1 MRLKKSEFKKIVK
14 ECLMEILVE
23 GFGDELPKL
32 TEARKTKTRKAPTRQ
47 RVRKAA
53 VQKQTIQQDNVH
65 QQRIMESVNNITTDP
80 VMASIFAET
89 AATTL
94 QEQRER
100 PGMIA
105 QQGGDEASKL
115 VSQLD
120 PVELA
125 GSSKWADLAFAP
137 SKKL

>member
-1 MRLKKSEFKKIVK
+1 MRLKRSEFKKIVK

-32 TEARKTKTRKAPTRQ
+32 TEARKTKPRKTQPRRKAKDSSVRQ
-47 RVRKAA
+47 KP
-53 VQKQTIQQDNVH
+53 VQQENVQQQH
-65 QQRIMESVNNITTDP
+65 IMESVNNITSDP

-100 PGMIA
+100 PGMVA
-105 QQGGDEASKL
+105 QQGGDKAAML
-115 VSQLD
+115 AAQLD
-120 PVELA
+120 PTELA
-125 GSSKWADLAFAP
+125 GSSKWADLAFATN
-137 SKKL
+137 KKL

>member
-1 MRLKKSEFKKIVK
+1 MKKSEFKKIVK

-32 TEARKTKTRKAPTRQ
+32 TEARKAARKAPTRQ
-47 RVRKAA
+47 RVRKSAVKKQAA
-53 VQKQTIQQDNVH
+53 QQDNAH

-120 PVELA
+120 PTELA